1 MAENCEDVQRFLQQ
15 QNGDPRQ
22 DEFQQQFVFPAEQLP
37 SFPAMMMQLMA
48 SLQQIVQQV
57 QEQNV
62 ELLRM
67 FSLGGV
73 HVPTE
78 AETYTARSTHYGD
91 LSYEDRANNLQVE
104 SQRLLGLQ
112 CAYEQIQSRSPQ
124 IQAIIP
130 LGPECSGERSFS
142 MKRGK
147 EEGQVDESIVA
158 NQRSMP
164 EDEYRNSRRSQDAG
178 FNDTIIIDQPWWQS
192 RFPGSRSPSAAIGG
206 PSSPVDE
213 TISDRHVIKCYNL
226 LNIVD
231 KSSHHFSR
239 DCTKSG
245 RLPLAIRMIV
255 ERAHNQRCARS
266 IYQRFIQPPSQG
278 QRGQQYNFHQFF
290 TTVAKVR
297 LKELSTTRPRM
308 RPRTRWKVGDSTKCE
323 PSQTWCHAAVVVI
336 SSE

>member
-73 HVPTE
+73 HVPSD

-112 CAYEQIQSRSPQ
+112 CVYEQIQPCSPQ

-130 LGPECSGERSFS
+130 LGPECSGEGSFS

-147 EEGQVDESIVA
+147 EEEQVDESMVVK
-158 NQRSMP
+158 QWRMP
-164 EDEYRNSRRSQDAG
+164 DDEDRNSRRLQDA
-178 FNDTIIIDQPWWQS
+178 TINNTKIIDQPWWQL
-192 RFPGSRSPSAAIGG
+192 RFPRSRSTTTAIEGSSA
-206 PSSPVDE
+206 PDDE
-213 TISDRHVIKCYNL
+213 TISDRHFIKCNEL
-226 LNIVD
+226 LYIAD
-231 KSSHHFSR
+231 KSSQHFSR
-239 DCTKSG
+239 DYKERS
-245 RLPLAIRMIV
+245 RVPFVVRIIV
-255 ERAHNQRCARS
+255 AERAHNQRCTRN
-266 IYQRFIQPPSQG
+266 QRFVQPPSQG
-278 QRGQQYNFHQFF
+278 HQYDFHEFS
-290 TTVAKVR
+290 TTVVKVR
-297 LKELSTTRPRM
+297 LKKELSTNRPRL
-308 RPRTRWKVGDSTKCE
+308 RPRTRWKVGDSTECE
-323 PSQTWCHAAVVVI
+323 PSQIWRHAAIVAMVF
-336 SSE
+336 E